1 MNTNL
6 TEIERRLWSAAD
18 ELRANSRLRAS
29 EYSTPVLGLIFLRY
43 AEHKFT
49 QAEQEICNQVTTGR
63 PRGMFVQSA
72 EFIVDR
78 VDRERLKDDPRFPF
92 GMPRVDNAN
101 YLWIQLFY
109 SALSEGGRA
118 GFVMANSA
126 ADARASELEIRR
138 QIIES
143 RAVAHAVHS
152 IVGIASNFFHT
163 VTWFPC
169 TLWLI
174 QSLASETSNEIYSA
188 LLEISCILNSP
199 QGMTKS

>member
-109 SALSEGGRA
+109 RALSEGGRA

-143 RAVAHAVHS
+143 RAVHV
-152 IVGIASNFFHT
+152 I
-163 VTWFPC
+163 
-169 TLWLI
+169 
-174 QSLASETSNEIYSA
+174 E
-188 LLEISCILNSP
+188 EISSKYLHQKPPTRSTEQRQNNLA
-199 QGMTKS
+199 T